1 MASSEH
7 QLDDNSEAEA
17 SEEETPYNCRG
28 LQHLFDVTELRD
40 YHRRPE
46 ETEYQF
52 LPKQSVSIGG
62 QVHTL
67 EVQTGVSRL
76 TTGKKTTLIL
86 YSLL

>member
-1 MASSEH
+1 MALSEH
-7 QLDDNSEAEA
+7 QLDNNSEA
-17 SEEETPYNCRG
+17 SEEETPYDCRG

-40 YHRRPE
+40 YHLRPE

-52 LPKQSVSIGG
+52 GCVTKQSVNTGG
-62 QVHTL
+62 LVHTL

-86 YSLL
+86 HSLL